1 MKMYLVSSY
10 HKLFR
15 NTGGIQSSHLTYDE
29 AFEAA
34 EIGQYVITV
43 DTQQVSKVISGR
55 KMAMRIDGD
64 TE

>member
-1 MKMYLVSSY
+1 MKIYLVSSY
-10 HKLFR
+10 PKLLK
-15 NTGGIQSSHLTYDE
+15 NTGGLKSSHLTYDE
-29 AFEAA
+29 AFEEA

-43 DTQQVSKVISGR
+43 DTQQTSKVISGR